1 MAERIP
7 TADGGVIVI
16 SKTGEVGYSFNSNR
30 MAWAYAKNDG
40 EIHFGIN
47 KGDDLVE
54 EFASNSTE
62 PILPPDCNAKGDGGS
77 RSTRTGILNSLIL
90 IALLLIV

>member
-47 KGDDLVE
+47 KGDDHVE

-62 PILPPDCNAKGDGGS
+62 PILPPDCNAEGNGGS
-77 RSTRTGILNSLIL
+77 RSTRTG
-90 IALLLIV
+90 LLKVLCFLELFC